1 MAKTVFKTAAFNHS
15 AIPPLLMLADS
26 LAHQV
31 RLVFVVFLAHELD
44 QLCV

>member
-1 MAKTVFKTAAFNHS
+1 
-15 AIPPLLMLADS
+15 MLADS